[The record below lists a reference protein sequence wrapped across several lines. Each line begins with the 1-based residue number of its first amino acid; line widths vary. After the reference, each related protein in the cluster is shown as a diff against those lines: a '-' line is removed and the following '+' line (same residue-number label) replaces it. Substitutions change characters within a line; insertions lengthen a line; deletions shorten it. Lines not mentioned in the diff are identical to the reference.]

1 MLGGLFKPKDLW
13 AAAKSGN
20 VKVIEELVAAG
31 HDLNA
36 KKTGFV
42 REGFTPIHIAVLH
55 GQEEAI
61 KTLVKLGA
69 DINAKNKEGETPLW
83 LAVSEL
89 KHPAVGK
96 LLLELGAKKDARNSD
111 LRMTPLDWA
120 AFDGKVEMVRM
131 LLDHGA
137 NPNAGRGSSRSAPI
151 QQCANNG
158 NVEILEMLLK
168 TGADVNAIHA
178 GSHALGTAAT
188 FGHLQFVKKLLEA
201 GANPNLPDESRTIPL
216 MCGVAGRNI
225 GVVRLLVEAGAKL
238 NAVRFRGNAETA
250 LDFAEANKATKP
262 IADYLRGLGAKR
274 AAELPASETIPPP
287 EEAAGTF
294 WQLRDDSTLEA
305 RVEPWPPKSGAARLK
320 VEVSPNGHDPTISF
334 AGKLEYRVANAEDN
348 VEPWQSL
355 KRGRKD
361 EDNNVCFS
369 DAVIL
374 PAGTSFIQFRVHPEW
389 EDEAMVLKDWKI
401 EVS

>member
-1 MLGGLFKPKDLW
+1 MFAGLFKPKDLW

-20 VKVIEELVAAG
+20 VKVIEELAAIG

-42 REGFTPIHIAVLH
+42 REGFTPVHIAVLYE
-55 GQEEAI
+55 QAEAI
-61 KTLVKLGA
+61 KALVKLGA
-69 DINAKNKEGETPLW
+69 NINSKNKDGETPLW

-89 KHPAVGK
+89 KHPAMGK

-131 LLDHGA
+131 LLDHGV
-137 NPNAGRGSSRSAPI
+137 NPNAGRGLSRSAPI
-151 QQCANNG
+151 QQCANSG

-168 TGADVNAIHA
+168 AGADVNAIHA
-178 GSHALGTAAT
+178 GSLALGTAAT
-188 FGHLQFVKKLLEA
+188 FGHLQFVKMLLEA
-201 GANPNLPDESRTIPL
+201 GANPNLPDESGTTPL

-225 GVVRLLVEAGAKL
+225 GVVKLLVEAGAKL

-250 LDFAEANKATKP
+250 LDFAEDNKATKP

-274 AAELPASETIPPP
+274 ASELPASETTPPP
-287 EEAAGTF
+287 EEETEIS

-305 RVEPWPPKSGAARLK
+305 RVEPWPPKSGPATLK
-320 VEVSPNGHDPTISF
+320 VEISPNGHDSSISF
-334 AGKLEYRVANAEDN
+334 AGKLEYRVAGTEDNAE
-348 VEPWQSL
+348 PWKPM

-369 DAVIL
+369 DAVTL
-374 PAGTSFIQFRVHPEW
+374 AKGTVFIQFRVHPEW
-389 EDEAMVLKDWKI
+389 ENEATVLKDWKI